1 MQQVIINLL
10 KNALKFTS
18 RGSIQIKTS
27 YNYIEQTL
35 CIHLRD
41 SGTGISRENLQSLLQ
56 RNPEQA
62 DDGGRG
68 MLICKKIVAQNEGEI
83 EVYSE
88 GLECGTTLL
97 VSMKM
102 QDVPKDEIGR
112 GNLIAEFKRSWFFNN
127 QPN

>member
-1 MQQVIINLL
+1 
-10 KNALKFTS
+10 
-18 RGSIQIKTS
+18 
-27 YNYIEQTL
+27 
-35 CIHLRD
+35 
-41 SGTGISRENLQSLLQ
+41 
-56 RNPEQA
+56 
-62 DDGGRG
+62 